1 MKRRGCKMREI
12 KFRVWDKKNKKMY
25 YGYEP
30 DRPNMIDF
38 DGNLCITGT
47 GNIDEYG
54 SPTDYIIGCKQQ
66 NYILM
71 QYIGLKDKTGKEIYE
86 GDVVKIR
93 DEEMT
98 FTDVWG
104 DEGQEDDD
112 DWNVVEIG
120 VVRFENG
127 AFIVGERYIN
137 EYGWQKGY
145 SIEVIGNIYENPKL
159 LEEIE

>member
-1 MKRRGCKMREI
+1 MREI

-25 YGYEP
+25 YGYKP

-86 GDVVKIR
+86 GDIVRQRRFLGWDKQNGERYKDIY
-93 DEEMT
+93 
-98 FTDVWG
+98 
-104 DEGQEDDD
+104 
-112 DWNVVEIG
+112 G

-127 AFIVGERYIN
+127 MFTCGIVDNTIIDWN
-137 EYGWQKGY
+137 KC
-145 SIEVIGNIYENPKL
+145 EVIGNKWENPEL
-159 LEEIE
+159 LEEEK